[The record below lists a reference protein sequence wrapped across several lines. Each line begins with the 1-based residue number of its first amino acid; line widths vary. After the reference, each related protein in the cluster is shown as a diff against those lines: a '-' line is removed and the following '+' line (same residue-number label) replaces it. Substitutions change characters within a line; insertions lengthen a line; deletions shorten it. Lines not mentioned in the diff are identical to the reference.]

1 MSGCKMSEFKR
12 FDEFQQGK
20 RTDKIS
26 ESQVQKEY
34 RLEENSSL
42 LHKVDFTKEK
52 QKKRRSRFYLC
63 GHRRIAHN
71 NIKIYLLLGT
81 AFLFLIL
88 MALLFLPLPFGHIE
102 LKGNQ
107 DVTMENVIFE
117 GAIKEPVNTLQIST
131 ATVKDR
137 LSKDLR
143 IENVEIARKF
153 PGTIVINIQERKN
166 AAAIQTEFGYVIVDK
181 EGLVIKN
188 DTSIKNGDYLMITG
202 KKLGNV
208 LLGDQIEESDVIRA
222 LRFISCLSEKGVEE
236 FSEINIGNPENFV
249 AYTRDG
255 ISVRLGNTEDLEEQ
269 AVLAENM
276 VNDVKARNLS
286 VEYLDAN
293 VTNPFIKLKK

>member
-1 MSGCKMSEFKR
+1 MSEFKS

-26 ESQVQKEY
+26 ESQVQKGY
-34 RLEENSSL
+34 GLEEKSSL
-42 LHKVDFTKEK
+42 LRKVDFTKEK
-52 QKKRRSRFYLC
+52 QKKKRSRFYLS
-63 GHRRIAHN
+63 GHRRITHN
-71 NIKIYLLLGT
+71 NIRIYLLLGT
-81 AFLFLIL
+81 VFLFLIL

-117 GAIKEPVNTLQIST
+117 GEIKEPVNTLQIST

-222 LRFISCLSEKGVEE
+222 LRFISCLSEKGAEE

-276 VNDVKARNLS
+276 VNDVRARSLS